1 MGNEVLERLRYYIKS
16 KNLTIKA
23 FGESINV
30 SEGTMKSMFNR
41 GTNPSLDFLI
51 KIADEYPDFSLR
63 WLLKGEADMIQSNE
77 KHNKPENA
85 NTSIYTMSEPLA
97 EYLPT
102 SNFKLLPL
110 HSFDVA
116 GGSNNQESDT
126 MGYIMGYMPFVNAK
140 DGDISVLVT
149 GNSMYPTYPSGAY
162 IQIRR
167 IDYWRE
173 FLEFGQVH
181 IIELM
186 DDRRLIKEVRKGS
199 DKNHFKLI
207 SHNANFDEVEV
218 PTEFIRS
225 VWLVL
230 AKYEKSTM

>member
-1 MGNEVLERLRYYIKS
+1 MR
-16 KNLTIKA
+16 
-23 FGESINV
+23 ESIQPDKLRSIAINYP
-30 SEGTMKSMFNR
+30 E
-41 GTNPSLDFLI
+41 LDI
-51 KIADEYPDFSLR
+51 K
-63 WLLKGEADMIQSNE
+63 WLLTGVTEKTQSYVE
-77 KHNKPENA
+77 TTNA
-85 NTSIYTMSEPLA
+85 NDKPYTMNTEPIS

-110 HSFDVA
+110 HSFDVV
-116 GGSNNQESDT
+116 GGSHNQESDT

-149 GNSMYPTYPSGAY
+149 GNSMYPTYPAGSY
-162 IQIRR
+162 VQIRK

-199 DKNHFKLI
+199 DKKHLRLI
-207 SHNANFDEVEV
+207 SHNENFDEVEISIDFV
-218 PTEFIRS
+218 RS

-230 AKYEKSTM
+230 AKYEKSVM

>member
-1 MGNEVLERLRYYIKS
+1 MEKSVKERLKFYLLKNNIKQ
-16 KNLTIKA
+16 TE
-23 FGESINV
+23 FCRTINV
-30 SEGTMKSMFNR
+30 SSGFISGMRESIQPDKLKSIAINY
-41 GTNPSLDFLI
+41 PELDI
-51 KIADEYPDFSLR
+51 K
-63 WLLKGEADMIQSNE
+63 WLLTGVTEKVQSHIE
-77 KHNKPENA
+77 TT
-85 NTSIYTMSEPLA
+85 NTNDKLYEMTTEPIS

-110 HSFDVA
+110 HSFDVV
-116 GGSNNQESDT
+116 GGSHNQESDT

-149 GNSMYPTYPSGAY
+149 GNSMYPTYPAGSY
-162 IQIRR
+162 VQIRK

-199 DKNHFKLI
+199 DKKHLRLI
-207 SHNANFDEVEV
+207 SHNENFDEVEISIDFV
-218 PTEFIRS
+218 RS

-230 AKYEKSTM
+230 AKYEKSVM

>member
-1 MGNEVLERLRYYIKS
+1 MNSSVKERLKLYLIKNNI
-16 KNLTIKA
+16 KQTDFCRTIKVSSG
-23 FGESINV
+23 FISGMRESIQPDKL
-30 SEGTMKSMFNR
+30 KS
-41 GTNPSLDFLI
+41 
-51 KIADEYPDFSLR
+51 IAINYPDIDIK
-63 WLLKGEADMIQSNE
+63 WLLTGVNDKSTSNRE
-77 KHNKPENA
+77 TTKHSGLA
-85 NTSIYTMSEPLA
+85 NNTDGPLA
-97 EYLPT
+97 DYLPT

-110 HSFDVA
+110 HSFDVV

-218 PTEFIRS
+218 PTDFIRS